1 MRRDVEGSTGL
12 HRLGLLMAKMGEW
25 DKAKDIYELLIG
37 KTDNDQ
43 HLMLGSLHHQL
54 GVIYYQKTDLNNA
67 LVHYQKSLM
76 NSLKYLPSD
85 GLRLSPTYTN
95 IGLVLC
101 KQGDSDR
108 GITYYQQALDIE
120 TKESQPNKEQIAIL
134 YNNIGSA
141 LQDQGRFHEALE
153 NYEQAL
159 QINITILPKYHPSL
173 AIRYNN
179 IGMAQGNIPGAIH
192 TVFFAAK
199 QIPDPYLD
207 YNDIDLRYLIYNNW
221 TFTKKID
228 LFSDFLASNQTTIHL
243 KQIDTVAIIT
253 INNYLIGRT
262 NSMFMPYTI
271 HIANSC
277 LKFENEISIDFE
289 SPVLYALKQ
298 ANAYNDT
305 VPSDCPSPAQH
316 GECYVQ
322 FIRKESCSFSWDWV
336 SIESKNKTNIFI
348 WRRS

>member
-54 GVIYYQKTDLNNA
+54 
-67 LVHYQKSLM
+67 
-76 NSLKYLPSD
+76 
-85 GLRLSPTYTN
+85 
-95 IGLVLC
+95 
-101 KQGDSDR
+101 
-108 GITYYQQALDIE
+108 
-120 TKESQPNKEQIAIL
+120 
-134 YNNIGSA
+134 
-141 LQDQGRFHEALE
+141 
-153 NYEQAL
+153 
-159 QINITILPKYHPSL
+159 
-173 AIRYNN
+173 
-179 IGMAQGNIPGAIH
+179 AQGNIPGAIH

-277 LKFENEISIDFE
+277 LKFENEISIGFE